1 MLKKEMR
8 TTSPLESKDLQS
20 SIQYAEV
27 LNRSYAA
34 KNGANQKQDS
44 LNNKLP
50 TYLETQNEKYNKYDN
65 ICDDRVEV
73 LQLNVKNLPEG
84 DE

>member
-1 MLKKEMR
+1 MHKKEMR

-73 LQLNVKNLPEG
+73 LQLNVKNLP
-84 DE
+84 